1 MSDRDYYE
9 TLGVAREADPATIK
23 SAYRKLAMKWHP
35 DQNPGNPEAEARFK
49 EINEAYAVLSD
60 ADKRAQ
66 YDRFGKAA
74 FSQGQPSNGD
84 FEDLFAQVFGDV
96 GGVFGDL
103 FGQAGGRSRRG
114 GPQRGADLRY
124 DLEITLEEAFAGKSV
139 AITAPTTMTCEACAG
154 AGAAPGA
161 KPAVCAMCDGVGM
174 VRAQQGF
181 FTMQRT
187 CPQCGG
193 RGQII
198 KDPCKSCGGRG
209 VTRKDRT
216 LSVDIPAGVEDGTR
230 IRLSGE
236 GEAGPRNGP
245 RGDLYLFLS
254 LKPHA
259 LFERDGA
266 NLLCRTPVSMT
277 MAALGG
283 DVEIPTIEGGKARV
297 KIPEGAQSGARV
309 RLAGKGMSRL
319 RASQRGDLFV
329 ELRVETPVKLSA
341 KQRRILEEF
350 QKTECEFS
358 QPNTHGFLKKVRSL
372 FDSADRPAG

>member
-9 TLGVAREADPATIK
+9 VLGVARDADGAAIK

-35 DQNPGNPEAEARFK
+35 DQNPGNPEAEAKFK
-49 EINEAYAVLSD
+49 EINEAYAILSD
-60 ADKRAQ
+60 AEKRAQ

-74 FSQGQPSNGD
+74 FGQGQASPGD
-84 FEDLFAQVFGDV
+84 FEDLFAQVFGDM

-103 FGQAGGRSRRG
+103 FGQASGRGRRG

-124 DLEITLEEAFAGKSV
+124 DLEITLEEAYGGKAV
-139 AITAPTTMTCEACAG
+139 EITVPTTMTCETCSG
-154 AGAAPGA
+154 SGAAPGT
-161 KPAVCAMCDGVGM
+161 KPVTCSMCDGVGM

-181 FTMQRT
+181 FTMQRP
-187 CPQCGG
+187 CPTCGG
-193 RGQII
+193 RGQVI
-198 KDPCKSCGGRG
+198 KDACKACGGRG

-254 LKPHA
+254 VKPHA
-259 LFERDGA
+259 FFERDGA
-266 NLLCRTPVSMT
+266 NLFCRTPVSMT
-277 MAALGG
+277 TAALGG
-283 DVEIPTIEGGKARV
+283 DIEIPTIEGAKAKVRV
-297 KIPEGAQSGARV
+297 PEGAQSGARV

-329 ELRVETPVKLSA
+329 ELKVEIPVKLSA
-341 KQRRILEEF
+341 KQRQLLEEF
-350 QKTECEFS
+350 QKTECENS
-358 QPNTHGFLKKVRSL
+358 QPSTHGFLKKVRT
-372 FDSADRPAG
+372 FFEGADRAAG

>member
-1 MSDRDYYE
+1 
-9 TLGVAREADPATIK
+9 
-23 SAYRKLAMKWHP
+23 
-35 DQNPGNPEAEARFK
+35 
-49 EINEAYAVLSD
+49 
-60 ADKRAQ
+60 
-66 YDRFGKAA
+66 
-74 FSQGQPSNGD
+74 
-84 FEDLFAQVFGDV
+84 
-96 GGVFGDL
+96 
-103 FGQAGGRSRRG
+103 
-114 GPQRGADLRY
+114 
-124 DLEITLEEAFAGKSV
+124 
-139 AITAPTTMTCEACAG
+139 
-154 AGAAPGA
+154 
-161 KPAVCAMCDGVGM
+161 M

>member
-1 MSDRDYYE
+1 MSDREYYE
-9 TLGVAREADPATIK
+9 TLGVAREADAAAIK

-35 DQNPGNPEAEARFK
+35 DQNPGNPDAEARFK

-60 ADKRAQ
+60 PDKRAQ

-74 FSQGQPSNGD
+74 FSQGQASNGD
-84 FEDLFAQVFGDV
+84 FEDLFAQVFGDM
-96 GGVFGDL
+96 GGVFGDF

-139 AITAPTTMTCEACAG
+139 EITVPTTLTCEACAG

-161 KPAVCAMCDGVGM
+161 KPAVCATCDGVGM

-198 KDPCKSCGGRG
+198 KDPCKPCGGRG

-236 GEAGPRNGP
+236 GEAGPRNGL

-254 LKPHA
+254 LKPHT

-266 NLLCRTPVSMT
+266 NLFCRTPVSMT

-283 DVEIPTIEGGKARV
+283 DVDIPTIDGGKARV
-297 KIPEGAQSGARV
+297 KVPEGAQSGARV
-309 RLAGKGMSRL
+309 RLPGKGMSRL

-350 QKTECEFS
+350 QKTECEVS
-358 QPNTHGFLKKVRSL
+358 QPGTHGFLKKVRSL
-372 FDSADRPAG
+372 FDSADRAAG